1 MAAAMLGPAD
11 VRVRQKLRAARPNQQ
26 KLAATL
32 GKSQSWV
39 SKYLRDGNVVADP
52 DHLVAIAEFLGMTIG
67 ALISES
73 SIAAR
78 KTATQRNGEE
88 IADLWTRATPN
99 VRRYVRDYLEFHVA
113 KRRKTTA
120 R

>member
-1 MAAAMLGPAD
+1 MPAAMLGPAD
-11 VRVRQKLRAARPNQQ
+11 ARIRQRLRAARPNQQ
-26 KLAATL
+26 KLAAKL

-39 SKYLRDGNVVADP
+39 SKYLRDGNVIADP
-52 DHLVAIAEFLGMTIG
+52 DDLVTIAEFLGTSID

-73 SIAAR
+73 PIAVR
-78 KTATQRNGEE
+78 KTATQRKGEE

-99 VRRYVRDYLEFHVA
+99 VRRYVRDYLEVHVA
-113 KRRKTTA
+113 TRRKTTA